1 MGIIFLPSVVMV
13 NFLGCDASTIEFCL
27 AVFVVCASTASS
39 IFSFYISWFTTL
51 LAIGLKPLTAD
62 ISGNYAS
69 VIFGFVN
76 FIGNFAG
83 FAAPKIMAFFLT
95 GKNQG
100 LILHLSDKNMS
111 LGEPTNWNMVFALPA
126 GVFTVAL
133 GIFIAYGTAE
143 TRVWAVNKKTS
154 LQPENS
160 NRKETILESS
170 LSPKNAWS
178 VIAAFYCHFL

>member
-1 MGIIFLPSVVMV
+1 
-13 NFLGCDASTIEFCL
+13 
-27 AVFVVCASTASS
+27 
-39 IFSFYISWFTTL
+39 
-51 LAIGLKPLTAD
+51 
-62 ISGNYAS
+62 
-69 VIFGFVN
+69 
-76 FIGNFAG
+76 
-83 FAAPKIMAFFLT
+83 MAFFLT

-170 LSPKNAWS
+170 LSPKNA
-178 VIAAFYCHFL
+178 

>member
-1 MGIIFLPSVVMV
+1 MSTTFVRKTWTAGMAIIFLPSVVMV

-27 AVFVVCASTASS
+27 AVFVVCASTVSS
-39 IFSFYISWFTTL
+39 IKIYWSNFMNI

-100 LILHLSDKNMS
+100 LLKSEVIL
-111 LGEPTNWNMVFALPA
+111 
-126 GVFTVAL
+126 
-133 GIFIAYGTAE
+133 
-143 TRVWAVNKKTS
+143 
-154 LQPENS
+154 
-160 NRKETILESS
+160 
-170 LSPKNAWS
+170 
-178 VIAAFYCHFL
+178 